1 MSTVSSKRYAQAV
14 FEIAI
19 DRNELDTWKSDLDRI
34 AELARDTEFAGMV
47 ENPKI
52 AYDLKTKLVSEKLGG
67 INPLALNLAYLLT
80 AKGKTK
86 IAADIA
92 KDYTRLMNNYRGIK
106 HAEVITAVPIDEE
119 GKERLSDQLG
129 NLVGMKVSVDVKTD
143 PDIMGGIIA
152 RIDDAL
158 IDGSIRNRLELL
170 KKDLR
175 GRG

>member
-1 MSTVSSKRYAQAV
+1 M
-14 FEIAI
+14 I
-19 DRNELDTWKSDLDRI
+19 
-34 AELARDTEFAGMV
+34 

-52 AYDLKTKLVSEKLGG
+52 AYDLKAKLVSEKLSG
-67 INPLALNLAYLLT
+67 INPLALNLAYLLA

-86 IAADIA
+86 IAGDIA
-92 KDYTRLMNNYRGIK
+92 KDYTRLMNDHRGIK
-106 HAEVITAVPIDEE
+106 HAEVITAVAIDEE
-119 GKERLSDQLG
+119 GKKRLSDQLG
-129 NLVGMKVSVDVKTD
+129 NLVGMKVSVEVKTD